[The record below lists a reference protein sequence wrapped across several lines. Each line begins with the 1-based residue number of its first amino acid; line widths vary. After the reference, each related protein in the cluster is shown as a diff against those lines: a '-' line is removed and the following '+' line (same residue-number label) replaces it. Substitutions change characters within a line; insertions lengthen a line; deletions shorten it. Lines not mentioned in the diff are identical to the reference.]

1 MILDRLTD
9 RQADVLRLMCSD
21 MTDYQ
26 IAAALGISLLT
37 ARQHR
42 YQIKQRLGGNAT
54 EICQVYEDDAKS
66 RLVALRE
73 RIWAR
78 RWQRATAEFPGP
90 EI

>member
-26 IAAALGISLLT
+26 IATALGISMLT

-42 YQIKQRLGGNAT
+42 YQIKQRLGGTVA
-54 EICQVYEDDAKS
+54 EICQVYEEDART
-66 RLVALRE
+66 RLAALRE
-73 RIWAR
+73 RFANR
-78 RWQRATAEFPGP
+78 LWQPRAP
-90 EI
+90 ECPAHEL